1 MQLDKDSMRCWIV
14 MYYWKELCQCAREG
28 RLEEGKAVFDNLP
41 RKDVPEKDT
50 PEQESEVVKKQVTG
64 FQGNWVPDGRQ
75 SIDVGVFWGHTRQST
90 GGDRGRKAE
99 AGASIS
105 LFNWEDMDVIEQR
118 SEMIPDISV
127 GWGGG
132 GCTHLCRYLVC
143 AHVCMRMSKDNLRC
157 WSSGTLHY
165 FFFYWNSVSLSLV
178 LGLPCRLEG
187 LTRLAP

>member
-28 RLEEGKAVFDNLP
+28 RLEEGKAVFDNVP

-50 PEQESEVVKKQVTG
+50 PEQESEVVRKQVTG

-99 AGASIS
+99 AGVSIS

-127 GWGGG
+127 GWGGED
-132 GCTHLCRYLVC
+132 
-143 AHVCMRMSKDNLRC
+143 AHIFA
-157 WSSGTLHY
+157 GTLSVHMCAWGCQRITSGVGPQVPY
-165 FFFYWNSVSLSLV
+165 TLFFFYWNSVFLSLA

-187 LTRLAP
+187 LTRWAP